1 MLFFTFRMNREGG
14 TFMEKRLTRRPPI
27 EWPNKAF
34 ICVCVTAAFEAFR
47 FHGHYTQGPGRGPG
61 KLDHFSLSYADYGPK
76 VGIWRIFDVLERNG
90 IKATFDTGG
99 LAAEKYP
106 HIVKE
111 MGERGHEVAG
121 HGYANDIYP
130 SDDDL
135 EGELR
140 DIQTT
145 AKAIEASTGERPV
158 GWVSPGSVGTSKTLQ
173 YMLQEG
179 FLWNGDDAS
188 DDIPFVKKINGK
200 KLVLLPRIN
209 FPTNDLLVW
218 LNPQNP
224 PGAYF
229 NGFQETF
236 EFMYDEG
243 RRGRPMWIDLLLHSD
258 MGARPALIGVF
269 EKALRYAKGFERV
282 WFARRRDIAE
292 WVLKKDYE

>member
-1 MLFFTFRMNREGG
+1 
-14 TFMEKRLTRRPPI
+14 MEKKLTRRPPI
-27 EWPNKAF
+27 EWPDKAF

-76 VGIWRIFDVLERNG
+76 VGVWRIFDVLERNG

-111 MGERGHEVAG
+111 MGQRGHEVAG

-140 DIQTT
+140 DIQAT

-173 YMLQEG
+173 YMVQEG

-200 KLVLLPRIN
+200 TLVMLPRIN

-236 EFMYDEG
+236 DFMYDEG

-269 EKALRYAKGFERV
+269 EKALRYAKGFEKV

-292 WVLKKDYE
+292 WALKKNYE

>member
-1 MLFFTFRMNREGG
+1 MKNEIR
-14 TFMEKRLTRRPPI
+14 RRPPI
-27 EWPNKAF
+27 EWPDKAL

-47 FHGHYTQGPGRGPG
+47 FHGHYTQGPGKGPG
-61 KLDHFSLSYADYGPK
+61 KPDHFSLSYADYGPK
-76 VGIWRIFDVLERNG
+76 VGVWRIFDVLERNG

-99 LAAEKYP
+99 LAAEKHP

-111 MGERGHEVAG
+111 MMQRGHEVAG
-121 HGYANDIYP
+121 HGYANDSYP

-140 DIQTT
+140 DIQAT
-145 AKAIEASTGERPV
+145 AKAIEASTGQRPV

-173 YMLQEG
+173 YMVQEG

-188 DDIPFVKKINGK
+188 DDVPFVKKINGK
-200 KLVLLPRIN
+200 TLVMVPRIN

-218 LNPQNP
+218 INPQNP
-224 PGAYF
+224 PSAYF
-229 NGFQETF
+229 NGFKETF
-236 EFMYDEG
+236 EFLYDEG
-243 RRGRPMWIDLLLHSD
+243 RRGSPKWIDLLLHSD
-258 MGARPALIGVF
+258 MGGRPTLIGVF

-292 WVLKKDYE
+292 WVLQKNYE